1 MLCML
6 SRASKVVHL
15 VVAISAVLVVSVC
28 VGVGVYGSVLA
39 VT

>member
-1 MLCML
+1 MLCVL
-6 SRASKVVHL
+6 SRASKVAESTL
-15 VVAISAVLVVSVC
+15 WLPSPLVSVC